1 MSSPPRLIAYN
12 GESMLD
18 LINPVIAAVRTDEEY
33 LLATKSPVTAIF
45 MLKADILTLPDL
57 LACKRDKSV
66 YIHIDIAEGIGKDKR
81 ALEYLK
87 KCGADGI
94 ISTKNHMISAA
105 KELGLGTVQRFF
117 IIDSVSVATALDIV
131 ASTKPDYAE
140 LMPGI
145 LPKTVK
151 SFVDKTHTK
160 IIAGGLIETK
170 KDVLAA
176 LSAGADGVSTGRKE
190 LWDV

>member
-1 MSSPPRLIAYN
+1 
-12 GESMLD
+12 MLD

-66 YIHIDIAEGIGKDKR
+66 YIHM
-81 ALEYLK
+81 EYLK

-145 LPKTVK
+145 LPKAVK

>member
-1 MSSPPRLIAYN
+1 
-12 GESMLD
+12 MLE

-33 LLATKSPVTAIF
+33 CAAVKSPVSAIF
-45 MLKADILTLPDL
+45 MLKADILTLPKL
-57 LACKRDKSV
+57 LAQKGDKYV
-66 YIHIDIAEGIGKDKR
+66 YVHIDIAEGLGKDKR

-94 ISTKNHMISAA
+94 ISTKNHLISAA

-117 IIDSVSVATALDIV
+117 LIDSASVTTALEIV
-131 ASTKPDYAE
+131 AVTKPDYAE

-145 LPKTVK
+145 LPKEVK

-170 KDVLAA
+170 KDVMSA
-176 LSAGADGVSTGRKE
+176 LSAGADGVSTGKKE
-190 LWDV
+190 LWNI